1 MRGFLP
7 RAKKLNLKI
16 MRSIFD
22 PQEQS
27 ENIDAK
33 ITAGLERISRAFRLL
48 LWDVAKNENLSPIQI
63 QFLIYLLFNKDSRCR
78 ITDIANEFGL
88 TKATVS
94 DAINSLVEK
103 NLITKVES
111 SEDKRSHII
120 KLTPKGK
127 RTAAQISIWANSL
140 KDSLKK
146 FNKKEKETILEF
158 ILKLIES
165 LYEAGIITIQ
175 RMCFSCIYL
184 QKSASPNSPT
194 LYYCNFLNKPLSI
207 TELRLDCEDYISVT
221 SASSER

>member
-1 MRGFLP
+1 
-7 RAKKLNLKI
+7 

-22 PQEQS
+22 PQEQT

-33 ITAGLERISRAFRLL
+33 ITAGLERISRVFRLL
-48 LWDVAKNENLSPIQI
+48 LWDIAKDENLSPIQI

-78 ITDIANEFGL
+78 VTDIANEFGL

-94 DAINSLVEK
+94 DAISSLVEK
-103 NLITKVES
+103 NLITKAES
-111 SEDKRSHII
+111 SEDKRSYII

-127 RTAAQISIWANSL
+127 KIATRISIWANTL

-146 FNKKEKETILEF
+146 FNKEEKETILEF

-165 LYEAGIITIQ
+165 LYEAGLITIQ

-184 QKSASPNSPT
+184 QRNTSPDST
-194 LYYCNFLNKPLSI
+194 LYYCSFLNKPLSI
-207 TELRLDCEDYISVT
+207 IELRLDCDDYISIT
-221 SASSER
+221 SISLDR